1 MPLFA
6 LPAELTLDTA
16 TAVRRQ
22 ALSALAADASPWMVD
37 AGALLTFDSSG
48 LALLLE
54 LRRAAPQQAL
64 QVRGVP
70 ERLGDLAQAYGL
82 DFLLAPAAPQ
92 S

>member
-1 MPLFA
+1 MPVFT
-6 LPAELTLDTA
+6 LPTDLTLDTA

-22 ALSALAADASPWMVD
+22 ALSALNAEPTPWSVD
-37 AGALLTFDSSG
+37 AGALQTFDSAG

-70 ERLGDLAQAYGL
+70 KRLGDLARAYGL
-82 DFLLAPAAPQ
+82 DFLLEPVTPQ

>member
-1 MPLFA
+1 MSAFA
-6 LPAELTLDTA
+6 LSAELTLDTA
-16 TAVRRQ
+16 TTVRRQ
-22 ALSALAADASPWMVD
+22 ALSALHAGSTPWVVDAS
-37 AGALLTFDSSG
+37 ALQTFDSAG

-70 ERLGDLAQAYGL
+70 KRLGDLARAYGL
-82 DFLLAPAAPQ
+82 DFLLEPVTPQ

>member
-1 MPLFA
+1 MPLFT

-22 ALSALAADASPWMVD
+22 AMSALAAQATPWEVDAS
-37 AGALLTFDSSG
+37 ALQTFDSAG

-64 QVRGVP
+64 QVRGAP
-70 ERLGDLAQAYGL
+70 KRLRDLTKAYGL
-82 DFLLAPAAPQ
+82 DFLLVPAAAQP
-92 S
+92 